1 MYCEVYSFKPGTV
14 CNKED
19 VSLVF
24 TTLWIL
30 PSPILNYIILQLP
43 FKRSCAN
50 LIYHLVQNQQ
60 KYETLCLRAAARW
73 QHRKAFDKQE
83 FQYIYIYIFFFKDLK
98 DCGEGG
104 SLGSTAAK
112 RWTDPS
118 SSRRHL
124 QLLWTDGQR
133 GRRGGR
139 DSDCVLWDPSGI
151 HPIFFTGCEQ
161 HMHAVMNNPAASWN
175 SSVVFLSDVV

>member
-1 MYCEVYSFKPGTV
+1 MWVWCLHHCEFYPFP
-14 CNKED
+14 
-19 VSLVF
+19 F
-24 TTLWIL
+24 WI
-30 PSPILNYIILQLP
+30 YIILHLP

-50 LIYHLVQNQQ
+50 LIYHLVQNHQQ
-60 KYETLCLRAAARW
+60 TYETCLRAAARW

-83 FQYIYIYIFFFKDLK
+83 FQYIYFFFFKDLK

-104 SLGSTAAK
+104 SLGSTGAK

-151 HPIFFTGCEQ
+151 HLIFFTGCVQ
-161 HMHAVMNNPAASWN
+161 HMHAVMNNPAASCN
-175 SSVVFLSDVV
+175 TSVVFLSDVV